1 MRFGKICK
9 FAAAAVVTTA
19 AVAIMLLSGCL
30 HDETDP
36 SLLGPSGPVEF
47 QMSVYESESIRTR
60 LDSVYIDHTAY
71 DVDFVIELN
80 TKDKGGDVQKTE
92 IYTVPPGYE
101 GRLTAKEGK
110 TPLDWVNLTEP
121 HSFYGWTNSYLPPK
135 DKNGSATVYPAY
147 PTDGKDINEEYGGS
161 DENGKFFWVTF
172 HDSPETEKG
181 SGTGYDLYHNND
193 YLEKFIGTTAGP
205 YSYVEHGRYVM
216 LTFKHLVSK
225 IRIDRMAL
233 IKPDG
238 TIDYSVRGDMTFI
251 GLPKKAKFYPHPN
264 DGETWPYVKA
274 EEEGDVT
281 YFIENKA
288 GEEDYFY
295 ICPEVDFSKIGFKI
309 NLNDEQYGSEGNY
322 YGDFKEVQFVR
333 ENGTDYDLGEEIDDT
348 ILHAGEEMTLSIRL
362 VPGVGPGIA
371 LIIKDWNTEKPDE
384 AVHHTHPGIY
394 TDGEVKEFLD
404 IFLNHKS
411 YDPTEIEDALQR
423 FLEMYGW
430 TDDEG
435 IMHFPLFDNVTI
447 DSNIFPIFKNCIID
461 GKGHTITMTA
471 NKYNTSYVTGPY
483 FNIGPVRNVWITD
496 GENTVYIGEDE
507 EGLVWVWYYDQDG
520 VLQKGDQLTK
530 LEKNSSG
537 RDEKSYDISC
547 VNGKVHKSDY
557 YNNTVNQ

>member
-1 MRFGKICK
+1 MRFGQICK
-9 FAAAAVVTTA
+9 FAAAAV
-19 AVAIMLLSGCL
+19 MLLSGCL
-30 HDETDP
+30 RDETDP
-36 SLLGPSGPVEF
+36 SLRGPSGPVEF

-60 LDSVYIDHTAY
+60 LDSVYISHDAY

-80 TKDKGGDVQKTE
+80 TTE
-92 IYTVPPGYE
+92 NGRTVHETGIYTVPPGYE
-101 GRLTAKEGK
+101 GRLTAKEGNA
-110 TPLDWVNLTEP
+110 LNWRNLTEE
-121 HSFYGWTNSYLPPK
+121 HSFYGWTNSFWPPK
-135 DKNGSATVYPAY
+135 EEDGSVTVYPAY
-147 PTDGKDINEEYGGS
+147 PTDGKDINEKYGGS
-161 DENGKFFWVTF
+161 DGNGKFFWVNF
-172 HDSPETEKG
+172 HDSPET
-181 SGTGYDLYHNND
+181 SNDLYHNND

-238 TIDYSVRGDMTFI
+238 TIDYSVIGDMTFI
-251 GLPKKAKFYPHPN
+251 GLPKKAKFYPHPD
-264 DGETWPYVKA
+264 DGTWPYVEA
-274 EEEGDVT
+274 DETGEVT
-281 YFIENKA
+281 YFIDNKA
-288 GEEDYFY
+288 GKEDYFY
-295 ICPEVDFSKIGFKI
+295 ICPEVDFSEIGFKI
-309 NLNDEQYGSEGNY
+309 NLNNEEYGSEGNY
-322 YGDFKEVQFVR
+322 YGDFKEVKFVR
-333 ENGTDYDLGEEIDDT
+333 ENGIDYDLGEGNDDT

-404 IFLNHKS
+404 IFLNQKS
-411 YDPTEIEDALQR
+411 YDPDKIPDEIKDALQR
-423 FLEMYGW
+423 YLEMYGW
-430 TDDEG
+430 TDNEG

-496 GENTVYIGEDE
+496 GEFTVYIDE
-507 EGLVWVWYYDQDG
+507 KGLVWYYDGDG
-520 VLQKGDQLTK
+520 VKQQGGK
-530 LEKNSSG
+530 LEALEGN
-537 RDEKSYDISC
+537 EKSYDISC
-547 VNGKVHKSDY
+547 VDGKVHKSDY
-557 YNNTVNQ
+557 YNNSVTK